1 MATAAD
7 VIGGS
12 APWSVDVGDCLAWL
26 RTLPGGCVQTCASS
40 PPYYGLRDYGP
51 EGQIGLEPTMGE
63 YVARLVE
70 VFREVRRVLREDG
83 TLWLNLGDSYN
94 ADGRKGRAHMGEGK
108 NSGYSAWANKNPAGT
123 KPKDLLM
130 VPARVAIALC
140 DDGWFLRSEISLTK
154 LSPMPESCRDRPSR
168 ATEKLYLLA
177 KRPAYY
183 YDQEAERV
191 PPAAASLARL
201 APGAAP
207 RKDKA
212 AAGREGLASNT
223 MSNARGVSPAGRN
236 LWDYWA
242 DATEDVPPAAW
253 DWVTEPQRHA
263 HYAAFPSWLPRR
275 CLRLGASLKGCCPA
289 CGAPWRRQ
297 VERTKVTRS
306 RPNDYTKRTGGAGTG
321 NSCKNTVAG
330 VSAVTT
336 GWAPSCACP
345 PREPAP
351 CVVLD
356 PFTGSGTTGAV
367 ARDLGMR
374 FLGVDI
380 NPEYAE
386 MARRRI
392 GSANPLMDACDSAAA
407 PAAGGAGLFDAG

>member
-1 MATAAD
+1 
-7 VIGGS
+7 
-12 APWSVDVGDCLAWL
+12 
-26 RTLPGGCVQTCASS
+26 VQTCASS
-40 PPYYGLRDYGP
+40 PPYYGLSDYGP

-201 APGAAP
+201 APGVAHSV
-207 RKDKA
+207 
-212 AAGREGLASNT
+212 AGE
-223 MSNARGVSPAGRN
+223 PF
-236 LWDYWA
+236 
-242 DATEDVPPAAW
+242 PAA
-253 DWVTEPQRHA
+253 T
-263 HYAAFPSWLPRR
+263 
-275 CLRLGASLKGCCPA
+275 C
-289 CGAPWRRQ
+289 
-297 VERTKVTRS
+297 
-306 RPNDYTKRTGGAGTG
+306 
-321 NSCKNTVAG
+321 
-330 VSAVTT
+330 
-336 GWAPSCACP
+336 
-345 PREPAP
+345 
-351 CVVLD
+351 
-356 PFTGSGTTGAV
+356 GTTGPTPP
-367 ARDLGMR
+367 RT
-374 FLGVDI
+374 F
-380 NPEYAE
+380 
-386 MARRRI
+386 RRQP
-392 GSANPLMDACDSAAA
+392 GT
-407 PAAGGAGLFDAG
+407 G

>member
-1 MATAAD
+1 
-7 VIGGS
+7 
-12 APWSVDVGDCLAWL
+12 
-26 RTLPGGCVQTCASS
+26 VQTCASS

-207 RKDKA
+207 G
-212 AAGREGLASNT
+212 GR
-223 MSNARGVSPAGRN
+223 VSPWPATAGPG
-236 LWDYWA
+236 
-242 DATEDVPPAAW
+242 TTPASARAW
-253 DWVTEPQRHA
+253 SA
-263 HYAAFPSWLPRR
+263 KFPTAGTTRR
-275 CLRLGASLKGCCPA
+275 
-289 CGAPWRRQ
+289 
-297 VERTKVTRS
+297 
-306 RPNDYTKRTGGAGTG
+306 RTGR
-321 NSCKNTVAG
+321 
-330 VSAVTT
+330 
-336 GWAPSCACP
+336 WP
-345 PREPAP
+345 PGRGP
-351 CVVLD
+351 
-356 PFTGSGTTGAV
+356 
-367 ARDLGMR
+367 
-374 FLGVDI
+374 
-380 NPEYAE
+380 
-386 MARRRI
+386 
-392 GSANPLMDACDSAAA
+392 
-407 PAAGGAGLFDAG
+407 